1 MVLNAKLTLIIL
13 PNINEQRIEMA
24 ICIIKTEVPNALIS
38 AFGYVTEIE
47 SYVKTV
53 ISWKS
58 IIIRSIEDIH
68 SFIKAIAIGI

>member
-1 MVLNAKLTLIIL
+1 MVLNAKLPLIIL
-13 PNINEQRIEMA
+13 PNIYEQRIEMA
-24 ICIIKTEVPNALIS
+24 IRIIKTEVPNAFIS
-38 AFGYVTEIE
+38 TFGYVAKIE

-53 ISWKS
+53 ISWKP